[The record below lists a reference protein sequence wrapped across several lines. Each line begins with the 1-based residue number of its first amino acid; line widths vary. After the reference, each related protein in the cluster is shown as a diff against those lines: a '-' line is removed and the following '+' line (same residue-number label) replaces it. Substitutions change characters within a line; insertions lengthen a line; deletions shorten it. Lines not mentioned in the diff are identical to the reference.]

1 MDIYDDFENESQTTG
16 NELSPPEKAAAVL
29 LAMGKPVAGKLLKF
43 FEQNELQI
51 IIDKAQNLRPIPPA
65 ELEELVS
72 EFEDLFS
79 EGTGLMDNAK
89 MMEGILEEG
98 LTPDEVDGLLGR
110 TTEYQVIAK
119 TIWDELN
126 EAEPERVFQFLE
138 KEHAQTIAY
147 ILTMLPSSFAGKV
160 LMKMP
165 EERRVDVVHRA
176 VNMKDINPRLGEIIE
191 HKVSELLDEINAE
204 KNATGSVKV
213 ADIMNELEKPAVEA
227 LLSALEKKSEATA
240 LKIKPKIF
248 MFEDILT
255 MAARDRVT
263 LFNDINGD
271 VMTLA
276 LRGTSAELQEAV
288 LSSIGARQRRM
299 IESELGNGD
308 PGKPEEV
315 NIARRAITQEAIRL
329 ASEDKLSLRG
339 EDQAA

>member
-1 MDIYDDFENESQTTG
+1 MDIYDDYEHDAQSTG

-43 FEQNELQI
+43 FEQDELQI
-51 IIDKAQNLRPIPPA
+51 IIEKAQNLRPIPPS

-110 TTEYQVIAK
+110 TTEFQVISK

-126 EAEPERVFQFLE
+126 EADPDVVFRFLE
-138 KEHAQTIAY
+138 AEHAQTIAY
-147 ILTMLPSSFAGKV
+147 VLTMLPSSFAGKV
-160 LMKMP
+160 LMKMA
-165 EERRVDVVHRA
+165 EDRRVDIVHRA
-176 VNMKDINPRLGEIIE
+176 VNMKDINPRLSEIIE
-191 HKVSELLDEINAE
+191 QKVSELLEQINAE

-213 ADIMNELEKPAVEA
+213 ADIMNELEKPDVEA
-227 LLSALEKKSEATA
+227 LLKALEEKSEATA
-240 LKIKPKIF
+240 RKVKPKIF
-248 MFEDILT
+248 MFEDILA
-255 MAARDRVT
+255 MSARDRVT

-271 VMTLA
+271 LMTLA
-276 LRGTSAELQEAV
+276 LRGAPPELQEAV

-308 PGKPEEV
+308 PGKPNEV
-315 NIARRAITQEAIRL
+315 GTARRAITQEAIRL
-329 ASEDKLSLRG
+329 AGEDKLSLRG
-339 EDQAA
+339 EDAAA